1 MAFFTFHF
9 GFHFGETLCK
19 SSNPQILKSSN
30 PQILKNSVK
39 NLVKL
44 SSAFLLLSQSVYA
57 VEIIGN
63 ITGTYDSGG
72 MVPLSD
78 VNHKAVSFQMGA
90 QAHTLDNVKIAL
102 SSGVGTEASAQTFVE
117 LRSHDGTSTP
127 TSTVIATLNPN
138 PLTAT
143 AYGATPTAPTVTT
156 FTPAIPITLQAST
169 KYWIVARGGSSANFL
184 YGRINGSGSAPAN
197 GAGTYLSYN
206 RTIDGGISWSN
217 AGWNLAVQINGT
229 VVVGGTVSAP
239 IFSLNHKPV
248 ETFATEIEL
257 K

>member
-1 MAFFTFHF
+1 LLVLQWHF
-9 GFHFGETLCK
+9 LLFILEKHYA
-19 SSNPQILKSSN
+19 NPQILKSSN

-138 PLTAT
+138 PLTGT
-143 AYGATPTAPTVTT
+143 THGATPVAVT
-156 FTPAIPITLQAST
+156 FTPASTITLQANT
-169 KYWIVARGGSSANFL
+169 KYWIVARGIATNYL
-184 YGRINGSGSAPAN
+184 YGRINATNSVPSN

-206 RTIDGGISWSN
+206 RSIDGGTSWSDT
-217 AGWNLAVQINGT
+217 GFKLAIQLNGT
-229 VVVGGTVSAP
+229 VVVVGTVSAP

>member
-1 MAFFTFHF
+1 MAFFT
-9 GFHFGETLCK
+9 FHFGETLCK
-19 SSNPQILKSSN
+19 SSNPQILK
-30 PQILKNSVK
+30 NSVK
-39 NLVKL
+39 IFAYL
-44 SSAFLLLSQSVYA
+44 SSAFLLLSQSAYA

-63 ITGTYDSGG
+63 ITGIYSTSAIA
-72 MVPLSD
+72 VLSSVD
-78 VNHKAVSFQMGA
+78 HKAVSFQMGA

-102 SSGVGTEASAQTFVE
+102 RSGAGTEASAQTFVE

-138 PLTAT
+138 PLTGT
-143 AYGATPTAPTVTT
+143 TYGTTPAPVT
-156 FTPAIPITLQAST
+156 FTPASTITLQANT
-169 KYWIVARGGSSANFL
+169 KYWIVARGGSSTDKL
-184 YGRINGSGSAPAN
+184 YWGVNSAASAPTN
-197 GAGTYLSYN
+197 GAGTYLSYDMTN
-206 RTIDGGISWSN
+206 NGGTSWGIV
-217 AGWNLAVQINGT
+217 GWSCAIQINGT